1 MSIMKNRIPGKLNKM
16 ARALLATVLLLGSS
30 LYSKAQLTTF
40 QNMYFQNKY
49 IYNPAMAGLSKGMDF
64 NVGYRQQWS
73 NFEGTPKTALLTADI
88 QATDKVGLGLN
99 VVNEEA
105 GLLKSTRVM
114 ATYAYHLQLEGDNQH
129 VSFGLSLGVNDSRID
144 YSKINGDGSDPEIDQ
159 YNQLKPY
166 LDSDFGAAYTSNTL
180 YVGASLPNMKTTFFK
195 SSEERYDADRLLFVG
210 IASYKIPVGDE
221 GAFKLEPLVG
231 LRVVKGHSDIIDAGA
246 NFNMDKYGLFFQTV
260 YHSSKSLGFGLG
272 LDQQS
277 FGFNI
282 SYNIETGALRTYTNG
297 TFEVGVKL
305 KVFNR

>member
-1 MSIMKNRIPGKLNKM
+1 MKNHTTDKSNKM
-16 ARALLATVLLLGSS
+16 VKTMLATILLLGSS
-30 LYSKAQLTTF
+30 FYSKAQLNTF

-49 IYNPAMAGLSKGMDF
+49 IYNPAMAGLSKGLDF

-73 NFEGTPKTALLTADI
+73 SFEGTPKTALLTADI

-114 ATYAYHLQLEGDNQH
+114 ATYAYHLKLEGDNQH
-129 VSFGLSLGVNDSRID
+129 LSFGLSLGVNGTRVD
-144 YSKINGDGSDPEIDQ
+144 YSNINGDGSDPEIDQ

-166 LDSDFGAAYTSNTL
+166 LDSDFGAAYSSNNL
-180 YVGASLPNMKTTFFK
+180 YVGAALPNMKTTFFK
-195 SSEERYDADRLLFVG
+195 SANDRFDADRLLFVG
-210 IASYKIPVGDE
+210 IASYKIPVGDDQ
-221 GAFKLEPLVG
+221 AFKLEPLVG
-231 LRVVKGHSDIIDAGA
+231 LRIVKGHSDIIDAGA
-246 NFNMDKYGLFFQTV
+246 NFNMDKYGLFFQTI
-260 YHSSKSLGFGLG
+260 YHSSQSLGFGLG
-272 LDQQS
+272 MNQQT